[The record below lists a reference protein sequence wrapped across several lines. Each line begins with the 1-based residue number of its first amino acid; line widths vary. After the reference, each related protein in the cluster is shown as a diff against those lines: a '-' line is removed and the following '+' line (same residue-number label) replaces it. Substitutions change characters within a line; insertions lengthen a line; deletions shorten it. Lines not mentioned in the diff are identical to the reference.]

1 MNFTSPRRLLV
12 ATVALAAAGGTGVVV
27 AQAANTP
34 ASGARS
40 TASSPPAA
48 PATAPVSAAAAAG
61 PTPIPAGIAP
71 APAPTSPAMAGRLSA
86 AAATLIAERQGR
98 GRASKVEA
106 ESEVSGPT
114 YQVKVIRPGGIEVDV
129 VVDANTG
136 RVLRT
141 QVDTDD
147 RVDAKDRPAGAL
159 SAAKA
164 TLIAERQGRGR
175 ASKVEAE
182 SEVSGPTYQVKVIRP
197 GGIEVD
203 IVVDANTGRVFRAH
217 LDMED

>member
-1 MNFTSPRRLLV
+1 M
-12 ATVALAAAGGTGVVV
+12 
-27 AQAANTP
+27 
-34 ASGARS
+34 
-40 TASSPPAA
+40 
-48 PATAPVSAAAAAG
+48 
-61 PTPIPAGIAP
+61 
-71 APAPTSPAMAGRLSA
+71 
-86 AAATLIAERQGR
+86 
-98 GRASKVEA
+98 
-106 ESEVSGPT
+106 ESL
-114 YQVKVIRPGGIEVDV
+114 
-129 VVDANTG
+129 VDANTG

-141 QVDTDD
+141 QMNTTTG
-147 RVDAKDRPAGAL
+147 RCELPPAGAL